1 MKHLLEKNRAW
12 AAARTARDPG
22 FFTRLS
28 AQQAPRYLWIGCSDS
43 RVPATE
49 IVDLDPGEIFVH
61 RNVANLAVHTDLN
74 FLSVLQFAVEVLE
87 VEHILVVGHYG
98 CGGIRAAMSNRSVGL
113 VDNWLRNV
121 RDIRE
126 RYKHQIEA
134 AGDEHVQEDL
144 MVEINVLTQLGNVAR
159 NPIVQRAWRQGRP
172 LRVHGWV
179 YRLQDGIL
187 HDLGYQASSVDDLDE
202 VHHIL
207 ERV

>member
-1 MKHLLEKNRAW
+1 
-12 AAARTARDPG
+12 
-22 FFTRLS
+22 
-28 AQQAPRYLWIGCSDS
+28 
-43 RVPATE
+43 
-49 IVDLDPGEIFVH
+49 
-61 RNVANLAVHTDLN
+61 
-74 FLSVLQFAVEVLE
+74 
-87 VEHILVVGHYG
+87 
-98 CGGIRAAMSNRSVGL
+98 
-113 VDNWLRNV
+113 
-121 RDIRE
+121 
-126 RYKHQIEA
+126 
-134 AGDEHVQEDL
+134 